1 MTRLD
6 CDAMLFDLD
15 GVLID
20 SSTCITRHWSRWAQQ
35 HSFDLAAIMEVAH
48 GMRTV
53 ETMRLVAPHLDLEAE
68 AARFTAAEVAET
80 DGVVQIEGASELLG
94 MLPAEAWAVV
104 TSAGLDLAKS
114 RMRRAALP
122 LPRLFV
128 TSDDVKQGKPAP
140 EPYLL
145 AAERMGLATDQC
157 VVLEDSPAGIE
168 AAQAAGMRV
177 IAITTT
183 HERDELPEPHLA
195 IDHLSALRVLDGD
208 EGGHRLVIQIV

>member
-1 MTRLD
+1 MTRLE
-6 CDAMLFDLD
+6 CDALLFDLD

-20 SSTCITRHWSRWAQQ
+20 SSTCIRRHWCRWARQ
-35 HSFDLAAIMEVAH
+35 HSINLAAIMRVAH

-53 ETMRLVAPHLDLEAE
+53 ETMRLIAPHLDVEAE
-68 AARFTAAEVAET
+68 AVRFTAAEVAET
-80 DGVVQIEGASELLG
+80 DGVVRIEGASELLG
-94 MLPAEAWAVV
+94 MLPADAWAVV
-104 TSAGLDLAKS
+104 TSAGLNLAKS
-114 RMRRAALP
+114 RMHRADLP

-145 AAERMGLATDQC
+145 AAKRMGLATDEC

-177 IAITTT
+177 VAIATT
-183 HERDELPEPHLA
+183 HSRDELPKGLLV
-195 IDHLSALRVLDGD
+195 IDQLSVLRVGSV
-208 EGGHRLVIQIV
+208 GGSGHRLVIQIE

>member
-1 MTRLD
+1 MRLE
-6 CDAMLFDLD
+6 CDALLFDLD

-20 SSTCITRHWSRWAQQ
+20 SSPCITRHWRGWALQ
-35 HSFDLAAIMEVAH
+35 HGLDLAAIMEVAH

-68 AARFTAAEVAET
+68 AARFTAAEVADT
-80 DGVVQIEGASELLG
+80 GGVVPITGASELLRMVPG
-94 MLPAEAWAVV
+94 DAWAVV
-104 TSAGLDLAKS
+104 TSASKDLAKA
-114 RMRRAALP
+114 RLRRAGLP
-122 LPRLFV
+122 LPRVFV
-128 TSDDVKQGKPAP
+128 TADDVAKGKPAP

-145 AAERMGLATDQC
+145 AAKRMGLATGQC

-183 HERDELPEPHLA
+183 HPRDELAGPKVVL
-195 IDHLSALRVLDGD
+195 DHLSALRVQDG
-208 EGGHRLVIQIV
+208 GGSGCRLLIQVL